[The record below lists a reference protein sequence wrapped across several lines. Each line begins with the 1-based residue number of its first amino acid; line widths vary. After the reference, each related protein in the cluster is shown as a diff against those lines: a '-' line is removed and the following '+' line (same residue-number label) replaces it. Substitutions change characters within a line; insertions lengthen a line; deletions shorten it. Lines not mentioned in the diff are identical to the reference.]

1 MINTT
6 SILAIA
12 DSDGVVGEGTFFTS
26 YFLGEPMTPNTWP
39 ACRDGGARKK
49 RDDGASK
56 GRTFVIL
63 TARRKSRILFVCL
76 FVPLAAL
83 PQQT

>member
-39 ACRDGGARKK
+39 AGMAEQERSVMMVHQRGG
-49 RDDGASK
+49 
-56 GRTFVIL
+56 
-63 TARRKSRILFVCL
+63 
-76 FVPLAAL
+76 PLSFLHPIVKA
-83 PQQT
+83 